1 MIVPHSNGDMRAVER
16 LIGDG
21 DFFDPNNEGKHASL
35 SSSTVS
41 MTVMM
46 VSILTSA
53 ISAVPALSIHILL
66 TFHLP
71 SPCLPYLTTPYLHP
85 FSGVLYDKMEAEI
98 EITRKAHMDV
108 TELKASLGGLTD
120 DVEASKLVMEQRQG
134 EYDQAYNF
142 CEGVY
147 SDNQKLQHVSSS
159 HVMVSLLSY
168 YAL

>member
-1 MIVPHSNGDMRAVER
+1 MIVPHSNGDMKEVER

-35 SSSTVS
+35 PSSTVS
-41 MTVMM
+41 MTVMVM
-46 VSILTSA
+46 SILTSA
-53 ISAVPALSIHILL
+53 ISASCSFYSYTPH
-66 TFHLP
+66 FP
-71 SPCLPYLTTPYLHP
+71 SSFSFLPYLTTPYLHP

-108 TELKASLGGLTD
+108 TELKSSLGGLTD

-147 SDNQKLQHVSSS
+147 SDNQKLQHVSSG